1 MVNPIAPHV
10 VSGKLLSP
18 EKTPEEALTTL
29 RTYFDELAK
38 HQEFIAMAW
47 SKQYDTRRD
56 LEWIRD
62 PVNARMRSAMSQVFV
77 MVMLVEDNLQVIE
90 SHFKPTPS
98 TSTEVRH
105 A

>member
-38 HQEFIAMAW
+38 HQEFIAVAW
-47 SKQYDTRRD
+47 CKQYDTRRD

-62 PVNARMRSAMSQVFV
+62 PVNAAMRSSMTQVCT
-77 MVMLVEDNLQVIE
+77 MVSLVEDNLQVIE
-90 SHFKPTPS
+90 RHLKPISP

>member
-1 MVNPIAPHV
+1 MDNELAPRV
-10 VSGKLLSP
+10 ASGKLLSP
-18 EKTPEEALTTL
+18 EKTPVEAMSDL
-29 RTYFDELAK
+29 RSYFDELAK

-62 PVNARMRSAMSQVFV
+62 PVNARMRSAMTQVSV
-77 MVMLVEDNLQVIE
+77 MVMLVEDNLKVIE
-90 SHFKPTPS
+90 RHLKPTPS
-98 TSTEVRH
+98 TSKEMRH